1 MASITTPADFIG
13 QYTINKNK
21 HNEAKIQSCIDSVEE
36 LVLLELFGVD
46 FKDIVLQGVEDLNPI
61 YEKLYNP
68 FNFQDSCDRIWQ
80 SKGVKEMLLGFV
92 YWEWF
97 ASTNSVAIVL
107 DGQRE
112 NESENSKSASSL
124 KANNEKRYNDAVKTY
139 RAIQAYINENLDI
152 YPEFKGKG
160 KLLMNWF

>member
-1 MASITTPADFIG
+1 MASITTPADFNG
-13 QYTINKNK
+13 QYSINRNK
-21 HNEAKIQSCIDSVEE
+21 HNEVSIQACIDSVEE

-46 FKDIVLQGVEDLNPI
+46 FKDIVLQGVVDEVVI
-61 YEKLYNP
+61 YENLYNP

-80 SKGVKEMLLGFV
+80 SKGIKEMLLGFV

-97 ASTNSVAIVL
+97 ATHSVAIVL

-124 KANNEKRYNDAVKTY
+124 KSNNEKRYNDAVKTY

>member
-1 MASITTPADFIG
+1 MASITTPADFNG
-13 QYTINKNK
+13 QYSINRNK
-21 HNEAKIQSCIDSVEE
+21 HNTNDIIACIDSVEE

-46 FKDIVLQGVEDLNPI
+46 FKTIVLDGVANLDPI
-61 YEKLYNP
+61 YEFLFEP
-68 FNFQDSCDRIWQ
+68 FNYQDSCDRIWI

-92 YWEWF
+92 YFEWF
-97 ASTNSVAIVL
+97 ATHSVAVVL

-124 KANNEKRYNDAVKTY
+124 RANNEKRYNDAVKTY
-139 RAIQAYINENLDI
+139 RAIQAYINDNLDI
-152 YPEFKGKG
+152 YPEFNGKG

>member
-1 MASITTPADFIG
+1 MASITTPADFNG
-13 QYTINKNK
+13 QYSINRNK
-21 HNEAKIQSCIDSVEE
+21 HNEASIQACIDSVEE

-46 FKDIVLQGVEDLNPI
+46 FKAIVLQGVVDEVVI
-61 YEKLYNP
+61 YENLYNP

-80 SKGVKEMLLGFV
+80 SKGIKEMLLGFV

-97 ASTNSVAIVL
+97 ATHSVAVVL

>member
-1 MASITTPADFIG
+1 MASITAPIDFKVG
-13 QYTINKNK
+13 QYKININK
-21 HNEAKIQSCIDSVEE
+21 HNEADVQACIDSVEE
-36 LVLLELFGVD
+36 LALLQLFGVE
-46 FKDIVLQGVEDLNPI
+46 FKDIVLQGVVDEDPI

-68 FNFQDSCDRIWQ
+68 FTFQDSCDRIWQ

-92 YWEWF
+92 YFEWY
-97 ASTNSVAIVL
+97 ATHSVAVVL

-139 RAIQAYINENLDI
+139 RAIQTYIIENFEI
-152 YPEFKGKG
+152 YPEFKGQS

>member
-1 MASITTPADFIG
+1 MASITAPIDYKVG
-13 QYTINKNK
+13 QYKININK
-21 HNEAKIQSCIDSVEE
+21 HNEADVQACIDSVEE
-36 LVLLELFGVD
+36 LALIQLFGVD
-46 FKDIVLQGVEDLNPI
+46 FKDIVLQGVVDLVQI

-68 FNFQDSCDRIWQ
+68 FTFQDSCDRIWQ

-92 YWEWF
+92 YFEWF
-97 ASTNSVAIVL
+97 ATHSVAVVL

-139 RAIQAYINENLDI
+139 RAIQAYINDNLDI
-152 YPEFKGKG
+152 YPEFKGQS

>member
-13 QYTINKNK
+13 QYSINRNK
-21 HNEAKIQSCIDSVEE
+21 YNEANIQACIDSVEE

-46 FKDIVLQGVEDLNPI
+46 FKAIVMQGIVDEVVI
-61 YEKLYNP
+61 YENLYNP
-68 FNFQDSCDRIWQ
+68 FNFQDSSDRIWV
-80 SKGVKEMLLGFV
+80 SKGIKEMLLGFV
-92 YWEWF
+92 YFEWF
-97 ASTNSVAIVL
+97 ATHSVAVVL

-139 RAIQAYINENLDI
+139 RAIQAYINDNLDI
-152 YPEFKGKG
+152 YPEFNGKG

>member
-1 MASITTPADFIG
+1 MASITTPADFNG
-13 QYTINKNK
+13 QYSINRNK
-21 HNEAKIQSCIDSVEE
+21 HNTNDIIACIDSVEE

-46 FKDIVLQGVEDLNPI
+46 FKTIVLDGVANTDPI
-61 YEKLYNP
+61 YEFLFEP
-68 FNFQDSCDRIWQ
+68 FNYQDSCDRIWV
-80 SKGVKEMLLGFV
+80 SKGIKEMLLGFV
-92 YWEWF
+92 YFEWF
-97 ASTNSVAIVL
+97 ATHSVAVVL

-124 KANNEKRYNDAVKTY
+124 RANNEKRYNDAVKTY

>member
-1 MASITTPADFIG
+1 MASITTPADFNG
-13 QYTINKNK
+13 QYSINRNK
-21 HNEAKIQSCIDSVEE
+21 HNTNDIITCIDSVEE

-46 FKDIVLQGVEDLNPI
+46 LKTIVLDGVANLDPI

-68 FNFQDSCDRIWQ
+68 FSYQDSCDRIWQ
-80 SKGVKEMLLGFV
+80 SKGIKEMLLGFV
-92 YWEWF
+92 YFEWF
-97 ASTNSVAIVL
+97 ATHSVAVVL

-124 KANNEKRYNDAVKTY
+124 RANNEKRYNDAVKTY
-139 RAIQAYINENLDI
+139 RAIQAYINDNLDI

>member
-1 MASITTPADFIG
+1 MASITTPADFKG
-13 QYTINKNK
+13 QYSINRNK
-21 HNEAKIQSCIDSVEE
+21 HNEASIQACIDSVEE

-46 FKDIVLQGVEDLNPI
+46 FKAIVLQGVVDGVVI
-61 YEKLYNP
+61 YENLYNP
-68 FNFQDSCDRIWQ
+68 FNFQDSCDRIFV
-80 SKGVKEMLLGFV
+80 SKGIKEMLLGFV
-92 YWEWF
+92 YFEWF
-97 ASTNSVAIVL
+97 ATHSVAVVL

>member
-1 MASITTPADFIG
+1 MASITTPSDYTG
-13 QYTINKNK
+13 QYSINKNK
-21 HNEAKIQSCIDSVEE
+21 HNANDIQTCIDSVEE

-46 FKDIVLQGVEDLNPI
+46 FKTIVLDGVANLVPI
-61 YEKLYNP
+61 YEFLFEP

-97 ASTNSVAIVL
+97 ATHSVAVVL

-124 KANNEKRYNDAVKTY
+124 KANNEKRYNDAVQTY

>member
-1 MASITTPADFIG
+1 MASITIPADFNG
-13 QYTINKNK
+13 QYSINRNK
-21 HNEAKIQSCIDSVEE
+21 HNEASIQACIDSVEE

-46 FKDIVLQGVEDLNPI
+46 FKAIVLQGVVDEVVI
-61 YEKLYNP
+61 YENLYNP

-80 SKGVKEMLLGFV
+80 SKGIKEMLLGFV

-97 ASTNSVAIVL
+97 ATHSVAVVL

>member
-1 MASITTPADFIG
+1 MASITTPADFNG
-13 QYTINKNK
+13 QYSINRNK
-21 HNEAKIQSCIDSVEE
+21 HNEASIQACIDSVEE

-46 FKDIVLQGVEDLNPI
+46 FKAIVLQGVVDEIVI
-61 YEKLYNP
+61 YENLYNP

-80 SKGVKEMLLGFV
+80 SKGIKEMLLGFV
-92 YWEWF
+92 YFEWF
-97 ASTNSVAIVL
+97 ATHSVAVVL

-124 KANNEKRYNDAVKTY
+124 KSNNEKRYNDAVKTY

>member
-1 MASITTPADFIG
+1 MASITTPSDFNG
-13 QYTINKNK
+13 QYSINRNK
-21 HNEAKIQSCIDSVEE
+21 HNTNDIIACIDSVEE

-46 FKDIVLQGVEDLNPI
+46 FKTIVLDGVDNNVAI
-61 YEKLYNP
+61 YEKLFEP
-68 FNFQDSCDRIWQ
+68 FNYQDSCDRIWQ
-80 SKGVKEMLLGFV
+80 SKGIKEMLLGFV
-92 YWEWF
+92 YFEWF
-97 ASTNSVAIVL
+97 ATHSVAVVL

-124 KANNEKRYNDAVKTY
+124 RANNEKRYNDAVKTY
-139 RAIQAYINENLDI
+139 HAIQAYINDNLDI

>member
-1 MASITTPADFIG
+1 MPSITSPSDYNG
-13 QYTINKNK
+13 QYSINRNK
-21 HNEAKIQSCIDSVEE
+21 HNTNDIQACIDSVEE

-46 FKDIVLQGVEDLNPI
+46 FKDIVLQGVVDEIVI
-61 YEKLYNP
+61 YENLYNP
-68 FNFQDSCDRIWQ
+68 FNFQDSSDRIWQ
-80 SKGVKEMLLGFV
+80 SKGIKEMLLGFV

-97 ASTNSVAIVL
+97 ATHSVAVVL

-139 RAIQAYINENLDI
+139 RAIQAYVNENLDI

>member
-1 MASITTPADFIG
+1 MASITTPADYNG
-13 QYTINKNK
+13 QYSINRNK
-21 HNEAKIQSCIDSVEE
+21 HNTNDIIACIDSVEE

-46 FKDIVLQGVEDLNPI
+46 FKTIVLQGVVDLDPI
-61 YEKLYNP
+61 YEFLFEP
-68 FNFQDSCDRIWQ
+68 FNYQDSCDRIWQ
-80 SKGVKEMLLGFV
+80 SKGIKEMLLGFV
-92 YWEWF
+92 YFEWF
-97 ASTNSVAIVL
+97 ATHSVAVVL

-124 KANNEKRYNDAVKTY
+124 RANNEKRYNDAVKTY
-139 RAIQAYINENLDI
+139 RAIQAYINDNLDI

>member
-1 MASITTPADFIG
+1 MASITTPADFNG
-13 QYTINKNK
+13 QYSINRNK
-21 HNEAKIQSCIDSVEE
+21 HNTNDIIACIDSVEE

-46 FKDIVLQGVEDLNPI
+46 FKTIVLDGVANLDPI
-61 YEKLYNP
+61 YEKLFEP
-68 FNFQDSCDRIWQ
+68 FNYQDSCDRIWQ

-92 YWEWF
+92 YFEWF
-97 ASTNSVAIVL
+97 ATHSVAVVL

-124 KANNEKRYNDAVKTY
+124 RANNEKRYNDAVKTY
-139 RAIQAYINENLDI
+139 RAIQAYINDNLDI

>member
-1 MASITTPADFIG
+1 MPSITSPSDYNG
-13 QYTINKNK
+13 QYSINRNK
-21 HNEAKIQSCIDSVEE
+21 HNTNDIQTCIDSVEE
-36 LVLLELFGVD
+36 TILLELFGVE
-46 FKDIVLQGVEDLNPI
+46 FKTIVLDGVDNGVLI
-61 YEKLYNP
+61 YEKLFNP
-68 FNFQDSCDRIWQ
+68 FNYQDSRDRIWQ
-80 SKGVKEMLLGFV
+80 SKGIKEMLLGFV
-92 YWEWF
+92 YFEWF
-97 ASTNSVAIVL
+97 ATHSVAVVL

-139 RAIQAYINENLDI
+139 RAIQAYINNNLDI

>member
-1 MASITTPADFIG
+1 MASITTPADFNG
-13 QYTINKNK
+13 QYSINRNKN
-21 HNEAKIQSCIDSVEE
+21 NEASIQACIDSVEE

-46 FKDIVLQGVEDLNPI
+46 FKDIVLQGVVDEVVI
-61 YEKLYNP
+61 YENLYNP

-80 SKGVKEMLLGFV
+80 SKGIKEMLLGFV

-97 ASTNSVAIVL
+97 ATHSVAVVL